1 MKNYKMLISL
11 VALEVT
17 VTLLGCSQ
25 QEPIYSSS
33 STSNED
39 TSSSQQSDICEVSFV
54 TTKCTVL
61 VYENGTDYSFVP
73 RQTNSTYAV
82 DEGGN
87 ALPYDSTNEL
97 QVSFKV
103 ICDEGYLLGLDSFE
117 IKGTYEAIVN
127 NPMKDETPPYDDPM
141 LWKISGIKSD
151 LVVAITP
158 SLDLLGM

>member
-11 VALEVT
+11 VALGVT

-25 QEPIYSSS
+25 KELVNSSS
-33 STSNED
+33 GISSEA
-39 TSSSQQSDICEVSFV
+39 TSSGNQNEVCAISFV
-54 TTKCTVL
+54 PTKCMVL

-117 IKGTYEAIVN
+117 IKGIYEAIVN

-151 LVVAITP
+151 LVVTIMP
-158 SLDLLGM
+158 SQDLLGM

>member
-1 MKNYKMLISL
+1 MKNYKMMISL
-11 VALEVT
+11 MT
-17 VTLLGCSQ
+17 MGITMMLLGCSQ

-39 TSSSQQSDICEVSFV
+39 TSSGQQSDICEVSFV
-54 TTKCTVL
+54 TNKCMVL

-73 RQTNSTYAV
+73 RQTNSTYAM
-82 DEGGN
+82 DEGGD

-103 ICDEGYLLGLDSFE
+103 LCDEGYLLGLDSFE

>member
-1 MKNYKMLISL
+1 MKNYKIMISL
-11 VALEVT
+11 M
-17 VTLLGCSQ
+17 TLGAMITLVGCSQ
-25 QEPIYSSS
+25 KEAIYSSS
-33 STSNED
+33 NASNED
-39 TSSSQQSDICEVSFV
+39 TSSGEQHDICEVSFV

-87 ALPYDSTNEL
+87 ALPYDSTSEL
-97 QVSFKV
+97 QLSFKV
-103 ICDEGYLLGLDSFE
+103 ICDEGYLLSLESFE

-127 NPMKDETPPYDDPM
+127 NPLKDETPPYDDPM

-151 LVVAITP
+151 LIITITP
-158 SLDLLGM
+158 SQDLLGM

>member
-1 MKNYKMLISL
+1 MKNYKMMISL
-11 VALEVT
+11 MT
-17 VTLLGCSQ
+17 MGITMMLLGCSQ

-39 TSSSQQSDICEVSFV
+39 TSSGQQSDICEVSFV
-54 TTKCTVL
+54 TNKCMVL

-73 RQTNSTYAV
+73 RQTNSTYAM
-82 DEGGN
+82 DEGGD

>member
-1 MKNYKMLISL
+1 MKNYKMMISL
-11 VALEVT
+11 M
-17 VTLLGCSQ
+17 TLGVMMTLVGCNQ
-25 QEPIYSSS
+25 KEAIYSSS
-33 STSNED
+33 NTSNED
-39 TSSSQQSDICEVSFV
+39 TSSGQQSNICEVSFV

-127 NPMKDETPPYDDPM
+127 NPMKDGAPPYDDPM

-158 SLDLLGM
+158 SQDLLGM

>member
-1 MKNYKMLISL
+1 MKNYKMIISL
-11 VALEVT
+11 MT
-17 VTLLGCSQ
+17 VGAMMTLLGCSQ
-25 QEPIYSSS
+25 QGPFYSSS
-33 STSNED
+33 NTSNED
-39 TSSSQQSDICEVSFV
+39 ISSGDQHDICEVSFV
-54 TTKCTVL
+54 ATKCTVL
-61 VYENGTDYSFVP
+61 VFENGTDYNFVP

-127 NPMKDETPPYDDPM
+127 NPLKDETPPYDDPM

-158 SLDLLGM
+158 SQDLLGM